1 LFNRLIQRPQSAFKT
16 AIVFS
21 LTLHFVVL
29 FSHAPTVTK
38 VQKKKDEVIVIKLE
52 EPKEIEKES
61 TPLQAIQTLT
71 TKTPAIQEA
80 PSAPTAEEWAFASK
94 YTLKNSK
101 GYRHTW
107 GKQVRSMMGTAV
119 EGADQGQVRFRIEIA
134 PNGIIAKVETLWKTS
149 DKAEALARK
158 AIYSMPASPPTP
170 TGKPLIF
177 ERTISFTPFA
187 TDDAPFYADDCLPDP
202 PSFNNP
208 FAWDG
213 KSPQEIKQNKPVEK
227 LNPEALAECL
237 KQLPQDSVE
246 GVAAHSQRLLDQWGS
261 SKLNQGK

>member
-1 LFNRLIQRPQSAFKT
+1 LLNRLIQTPQSAFKA
-16 AIVFS
+16 AIVLS
-21 LTLHFVVL
+21 LGLHIVL
-29 FSHAPTVTK
+29 LSVYVPADTK
-38 VQKKKDEVIVIKLE
+38 LPKKKDDLVVIKLE
-52 EPKEIEKES
+52 EPKPKQEEII
-61 TPLQAIQTLT
+61 PLQSAQALT
-71 TKTPAIQEA
+71 TKAPATQEA

-107 GKQVRSMMGTAV
+107 GKQVRSMMGAAV
-119 EGADQGQVRFRIEIA
+119 EGPDQGQVRFRIEISQ
-134 PNGIIAKVETLWKTS
+134 NGSIAKVETLWKTS

-187 TDDAPFYADDCLPDP
+187 SDDAPFYADDCLPDT

-213 KSPQEIKQNKPVEK
+213 KSPQEIKQNKPAEK
-227 LNPEALAECL
+227 LSPEALAECL
-237 KQLPQDSVE
+237 KQLPQDSLE